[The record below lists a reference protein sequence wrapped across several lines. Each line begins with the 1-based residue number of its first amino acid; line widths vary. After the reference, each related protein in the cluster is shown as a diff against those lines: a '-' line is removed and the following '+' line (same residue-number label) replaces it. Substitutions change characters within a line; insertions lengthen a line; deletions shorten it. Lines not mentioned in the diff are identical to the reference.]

1 MSEQKFLQSL
11 KEMLQG
17 ISKIDKEDILE
28 DYREHFLAGREAGK
42 SDEEIIESLGELPEL
57 AKAIKAE
64 YFAVEAVRKGSPGR
78 VFRAVFAA
86 AGFSFFNLIFIL
98 SPFLGICALLLGLWS
113 GAFAMVVSGT
123 ATMLAIIARPILE
136 SIVPII
142 YSNFSGFFWNL
153 NFFIAAVFV
162 ASIGGIWGYGMV
174 YISKLFL
181 KGTAKYVRLNVQII
195 TGTGGTHNE

>member
-11 KEMLQG
+11 KEMLHG
-17 ISKIDKEDILE
+17 ISKIDKEDTLN
-28 DYREHFLAGREAGK
+28 DYREHFLAGRENGK
-42 SDEEIIESLGELPEL
+42 SDQEIIESLGELPEL

-64 YFAVEAVRKGSPGR
+64 YFATEAVKRGSPGR

-86 AGFSFFNLIFIL
+86 AGLSFFNLIFIL

-113 GAFAMVVSGT
+113 GVFGMVVSGT
-123 ATMLAIIARPILE
+123 ATMLAIIVRPILE

-153 NFFIAAVFV
+153 NFFIAAVFITSV
-162 ASIGGIWGYGMV
+162 GGIWGFGMI
-174 YISKLFL
+174 YLSKLFF
-181 KGTAKYVRLNVQII
+181 KGTARYVRLNVKII
-195 TGTGGTHNE
+195 TETGGAQNE